1 MHTEWNRAAS
11 GAEST
16 ACELCQIHVCMC
28 THMRVSHSFVRA
40 FVCGFLCSRRP
51 MGQRPF
57 ILQSECAHA
66 CRPNRTYVISPQ
78 CARVSHA
85 MYTNNTLIRRCRTCA
100 NVCVRGRK
108 GERVHLMLGSRS
120 INDPSGRQRA
130 TWVRATLLHANRR

>member
-85 MYTNNTLIRRCRTCA
+85 MYTNNTLIRRRTCA
-100 NVCVRGRK
+100 NVCEEGSERRARAFDARFAIDKRPKWPSASDV
-108 GERVHLMLGSRS
+108 GESNAPPRE
-120 INDPSGRQRA
+120 
-130 TWVRATLLHANRR
+130 